1 MSNCKINIIAIACCL
16 FVFTGCMETKY
27 PFDIGTSIDEHAG
40 DFLRKLPGI
49 KKATYNTY
57 KVTSKA
63 KKIEVY
69 KASFKEATIE
79 KDNLLEI
86 TELNDKSTLP
96 RVGYRET
103 DGFIQDL
110 YLLKYNFKYDAGGTE
125 EDVTA
130 VVFLSIRYRPTD
142 AEPFRYCT
150 GPGPLY
156 WGLVM
161 DDYISFDS
169 VLVIKKKKA
178 NPYLL
183 AKKRK
188 KGKAFN
194 LLFMPAAFAKNPE
207 RKRGS
212 FDIKK
217 IVRMDPNRIGGIK
230 PLVFDIPEIFK
241 DKKAM
246 HFDYI
251 KTITLNH

>member
-1 MSNCKINIIAIACCL
+1 MSNCKINIIIACCL
-16 FVFTGCMETKY
+16 FTFSGCLETKY
-27 PFDIGTSIDEHAG
+27 PFDIGTSIGEHAG
-40 DFLRKLPGI
+40 DFLKKLPGI
-49 KKATYNTY
+49 KNPKYNTY

-96 RVGYRET
+96 RAGYRET

-110 YLLKYNFKYDAGGTE
+110 YLLKYNFKYDADGT
-125 EDVTA
+125 VTEA
-130 VVFLSIRYRPTD
+130 TAAVFLSIRYRPTD
-142 AEPFRYCT
+142 AEPFLYYT

-178 NPYLL
+178 KPYLL

-188 KGKAFN
+188 KGKDFN

-207 RKRGS
+207 RKGAS
-212 FDIKK
+212 FNITK
-217 IVRMDPNRIGGIK
+217 IVRMDPNRIGGVK